1 VRIHRRSL
9 AALVI
14 LAVAALVLTSVAL
27 AGSGSGRHH
36 HQGDQK
42 KIAREV
48 KKDVKK
54 DLKNQQ
60 IKHRPTFAP
69 TKIVGAAESSA
80 VLLDHLTQQFMQ
92 VTFDRGRIT
101 AVSSNSITLQQQQ
114 GGVVW
119 RTQAFTVPAAPAT
132 TSNTPSNTPAPTSA
146 IVTLNGRNVQL
157 TQIPTGANARVESTG
172 TPGGALTVVRV
183 NAYSHGEAPLPPA
196 S

>member
-1 VRIHRRSL
+1 VRSHRRSL
-9 AALVI
+9 ITLAM
-14 LAVAALVLTSVAL
+14 LAVAALALTSVAL
-27 AGSGSGRHH
+27 AGSGRDNHH
-36 HQGDQK
+36 KRNH
-42 KIAREV
+42 KIAQLV

-54 DLKNQQ
+54 DIKNAAA
-60 IKHRPTFAP
+60 KKRPTFAP

-92 VTFDRGRIT
+92 VTFDRGRVT
-101 AVSSNSITLQQQQ
+101 AVSASSITLQQQQ

-119 RTQAFTVPAAPAT
+119 RTQTFTVPAT
-132 TSNTPSNTPAPTSA
+132 TSTNTATASTGAV
-146 IVTLNGRNVQL
+146 VTLNGHRVQL
-157 TQIPTGANARVESTG
+157 TQIPTGSSARIESTG

>member
-1 VRIHRRSL
+1 MSITTHRRSFAVLVGLSL
-9 AALVI
+9 ASL
-14 LAVAALVLTSVAL
+14 LLTSVAL
-27 AGSGSGRHH
+27 AARGHH
-36 HQGDQK
+36 NH
-42 KIAREV
+42 AR
-48 KKDVKK
+48 
-54 DLKNQQ
+54 
-60 IKHRPTFAP
+60 RTFAP
-69 TKIVGAAESSA
+69 LGITRAAEVSA
-80 VLLDHLTQQFMQ
+80 VELDPLTQQFMQ